1 MAETKT
7 QKAETAKKATSAKA
21 RKKRKLAD
29 VNGCAHIHSTVNNTI
44 VTLTDLKG
52 NCIAWSSS
60 GIVGYKGSK
69 KSTPYAAGIAATDA
83 AKKAMLLGLKSVKV
97 YVNGTGQGKETAIRS
112 LAAAG
117 LQITELNE
125 VTPLPH
131 NGCHPP
137 KKPR

>member
-1 MAETKT
+1 MLT
-7 QKAETAKKATSAKA
+7 
-21 RKKRKLAD
+21 RKLNLNNRRVSLWQNKKQNPD
-29 VNGCAHIHSTVNNTI
+29 INGAAHIHSTVNNTI
-44 VTLTDLKG
+44 VSITDLNG
-52 NCIAWSSS
+52 NVITWSSA
-60 GIVGYKGSK
+60 GAIGYKGSK
-69 KSTPYAAGIAATDA
+69 KSTPYAAGLAATEA
-83 AKKAMLLGLKSVKV
+83 AKAAMLLGLKTVKV

-117 LQITELNE
+117 LKITELND

>member
-7 QKAETAKKATSAKA
+7 QKAEAAKKATSAKA
-21 RKKRKLAD
+21 RKKKRLTD

-83 AKKAMLLGLKSVKV
+83 AKKAMALGLKSVKIF
-97 YVNGTGQGKETAIRS
+97 VNGTGQGKETAIRS

>member
-1 MAETKT
+1 MSETKT
-7 QKAETAKKATSAKA
+7 QKAETAKKATTAKA
-21 RKKRKLAD
+21 RKKKRLSD

-83 AKKAMLLGLKSVKV
+83 AKKAMALGLKSVKI